1 MLRNDQILVEAEKKS
16 KKGDG
21 IKAVLTLTQEL
32 RDFQEQV
39 ENCLESQDL
48 AEIRDRIEA
57 FDDSLNTMYNE
68 LLDIAKGNMKSLRT
82 KDEDSEDSED
92 LDGEIEDSEVSE
104 SKHPLEAFL
113 GAEDETLEPV
123 EVSISG
129 SNVFDKLNDYGPLF
143 PKAPVRPLR

>member
-68 LLDIAKGNMKSLRT
+68 LLDIAKGNMKSLRN